1 MGLCELLAV
10 LSGAILADVIDEKKT
25 MYVGGALFL
34 IFALES
40 CYEAIY
46 TTDS

>member
-10 LSGAILADVIDEKKT
+10 LSGAILADVVDEKKT
-25 MYVGGALFL
+25 AIIGGILFL

-40 CYEAIY
+40 AYEAIY
-46 TTDS
+46 TT